1 MSPII
6 LDGKKLSNK
15 IKEDLEEKIRL
26 NNKKPG
32 LGIILV
38 GQRPDSQVY
47 VRMKKKACVKAG
59 IKNFDVHLEETV
71 SEETVI
77 EEIEKMN
84 NNPEIDAIL
93 VQLPLP
99 VILMKKRY

>member
-1 MSPII
+1 MNPII

-15 IKEDLEEKIRL
+15 IKEELEIKIQQ
-26 NNKKPG
+26 NTKKPG

-38 GQRPDSQVY
+38 GERPDSQVY
-47 VRMKKKACVKAG
+47 VRMKKKACLKAG

-77 EEIEKMN
+77 QEIEKMKN
-84 NNPEIDAIL
+84 LALER
-93 VQLPLP
+93 QGHTQS
-99 VILMKKRY
+99 